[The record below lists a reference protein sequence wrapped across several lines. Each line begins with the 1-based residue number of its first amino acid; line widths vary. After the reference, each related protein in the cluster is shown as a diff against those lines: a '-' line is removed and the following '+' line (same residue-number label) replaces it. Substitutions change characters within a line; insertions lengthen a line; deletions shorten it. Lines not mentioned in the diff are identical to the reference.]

1 MIESNRKG
9 RMNLPHELPDETE
22 DKSLGSIDDIRTLD
36 PDHVHSIL
44 LRKIDSV
51 IAILDLLES

>member
-1 MIESNRKG
+1 
-9 RMNLPHELPDETE
+9 MNLPHELPDETE

-51 IAILDLLES
+51 IAIFDLLES